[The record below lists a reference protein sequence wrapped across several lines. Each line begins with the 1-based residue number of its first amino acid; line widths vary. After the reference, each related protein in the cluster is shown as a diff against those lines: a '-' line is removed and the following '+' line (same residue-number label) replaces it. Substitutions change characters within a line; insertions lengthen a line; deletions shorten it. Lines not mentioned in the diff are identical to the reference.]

1 MEYNQEFESVPET
14 INESTGK
21 TQTEV
26 NSTTKEMSSDQLE
39 KLALRLGKIGVGIPF
54 FSGIIFI
61 GLFMIIIG
69 FTLVQYIEYIIFFS
83 TLASIGI
90 ILGITSVVLMF
101 IRLKKYK
108 AFSISGFLLG
118 IFAILSSSVALYV
131 FITCYAF

>member
-14 INESTGK
+14 INESTEK

-39 KLALRLGKIGVGIPF
+39 KLALRLGKIGIGIPF

-61 GLFMIIIG
+61 GLFMVIIG
-69 FTLVQYIEYIIFFS
+69 FALVQYIEYIIFFS
-83 TLASIGI
+83 TLASISI

-108 AFSISGFLLG
+108 TFSISGFLLG